1 MGLHI
6 GLTNNTKK
14 GPCETMLR
22 KNRDS
27 FSGGVRQAIRESN
40 AGLPMK
46 SDYVPSNVYKTL
58 DCTDPFRN
66 MAPNNIP
73 VPGTSVWTNPNVGS
87 KPLSSAY
94 DMVGMI
100 SSFDRHQ
107 RNTINPL
114 ELLSTQNEGS
124 SVLHPEVQPLY
135 EGCRRLI
142 LNGHMDV
149 GYCQYQDKIINF
161 GKLFLDKET
170 YLFPYPFR
178 GYNKNEISVFLVK
191 YRSPNIILQ
200 FEPVK
205 EFNDELFG
213 IGTHCKSSAVVMN
226 YFWIAWAYKK
236 NKDQQIFDFIQ

>member
-1 MGLHI
+1 
-6 GLTNNTKK
+6 
-14 GPCETMLR
+14 MLR
-22 KNRDS
+22 KNRNS
-27 FSGGVRQAIRESN
+27 FDMTPQEAIMQSN
-40 AGLPMK
+40 AGLPMS
-46 SDYVPSNVYKTL
+46 SDFRPSNTYKTIGAHHGL
-58 DCTDPFRN
+58 DATDPFRN
-66 MAPNNIP
+66 MNPNSIP
-73 VPGTSVWTNPNVGS
+73 VPGTSVWTNPNAGS

-94 DMVGMI
+94 DMVGML
-100 SSFDRHQ
+100 SSFDKHQ

-114 ELLSTQNEGS
+114 ELLSTQNEGG

-149 GYCQYQDKIINF
+149 GYCQYQNKIVNF
-161 GKLFLDKET
+161 GKLYLDKEV
-170 YLFPYPFR
+170 YLFPYPFK
-178 GYNKNEISVFLVK
+178 GYNKNQISVFLVK

-226 YFWIAWAYKK
+226 YFWVAWTYMK
-236 NKDQQIFDFIQ
+236 NKDEQIFDFTA